1 MSYLIEYFRRGET
14 KGSTSW
20 SGSLEETRKVAAD
33 GLHRRRADAAT
44 IVDTLT
50 RKEVATLRRDAKRG

>member
-1 MSYLIEYFRRGET
+1 MGYLIEYFKRGET

-20 SGSLEETRKVAAD
+20 SGSLEETRKVAMD

-44 IVDTLT
+44 ILDALT
-50 RKEVATLRRDAKRG
+50 RKEVATLKKRG